1 MAEFLC
7 RLADPSGRV
16 VNASYNSVSE
26 SELRR
31 RLEDQG
37 FFVYSVRE
45 KGKSLSTLLPLSAGR
60 RKIRSR
66 EFVIF
71 NQQFL
76 ALIQAGL
83 PILKSLEL
91 LTQREKDEQF
101 RTILLDI
108 SERVK
113 GGALLSEAFEAQG
126 MFPRVYTASL
136 FAGEKSGGLEE
147 VLARFI
153 QYQKTV
159 NATRNKIKTA
169 LTYPSILA
177 VLLVVLVSFL
187 LAEVVPRFAQ
197 FYAGMDAALPAM
209 TVLLVDISQAIRGH
223 LVAGMLVSA
232 ALLVVLTM
240 WARSIRGRSHIDRL
254 KLRLPVIGEVW
265 SKFLF
270 AQLSRTLSTLL
281 SGGTPLVGSL
291 EIVADSTGNRVVTQ
305 ALNRAVVAVREG
317 QSLSRS
323 LEPSGVVPEVAI
335 EMIEVGESS
344 GNLSEMLGHVAD
356 FYDEEVNTRLNQLF
370 TYIEPILLMILAII
384 VAFVLIALYL
394 PIFSLSSRLVA

>member
-60 RKIRSR
+60 RKIKSR

-209 TVLLVDISQAIRGH
+209 TLLLVDISQAIRGH
-223 LVAGMLVSA
+223 LIAGMLVSG

-254 KLRLPVIGEVW
+254 KLKLPVIGEVW

>member
-60 RKIRSR
+60 RKIKSR

-209 TVLLVDISQAIRGH
+209 TLLLVDISQAIRGH
-223 LVAGMLVSA
+223 LITGLLVSG

-254 KLRLPVIGEVW
+254 KLKLPVIGDVW

>member
-1 MAEFLC
+1 LAEFLC
-7 RLADPSGRV
+7 RLADPNGRV

-60 RKIRSR
+60 RKIKSR

-108 SERVK
+108 NERVK

-126 MFPRVYTASL
+126 IFPKVYTASL

-147 VLARFI
+147 VLGRFI

-197 FYAGMDAALPAM
+197 FYAGMDASLPAM
-209 TVLLVDISQAIRGH
+209 TLLLVDISQAIRGH
-223 LVAGMLVSA
+223 LIAGMLVA
-232 ALLVVLTM
+232 GALLVVLTM
-240 WARSIRGRSHIDRL
+240 WARSIQGRSHIDRL

-265 SKFLF
+265 TKFLF

-323 LEPSGVVPEVAI
+323 LEPTGVVPEVAI

>member
-7 RLADPSGRV
+7 RLADPSGKFI
-16 VNASYNSVSE
+16 NARYNSISE

-37 FFVYSVRE
+37 FFVYSIRE
-45 KGKSLSTLLPLSAGR
+45 KGRSLSTVLPISAGR
-60 RKIRSR
+60 RKIKSR
-66 EFVIF
+66 LFVVF

-101 RTILLDI
+101 RTMLLDI

-126 MFPRVYTASL
+126 IFSKVYTASL

-147 VLARFI
+147 VLSRFI

-169 LTYPSILA
+169 LTYPSILS

-187 LAEVVPRFAQ
+187 MTEVVPRFAQ

-209 TVLLVDISQAIRGH
+209 TVLLVEISQAIRGNFI
-223 LVAGMLVSA
+223 AGILVSG
-232 ALLVVLTM
+232 ALLVIVTI
-240 WARSIRGRSHIDRL
+240 WARSIQGRYRIDRL
-254 KLRLPVIGEVW
+254 KLRLPIIGEVW
-265 SKFLF
+265 SKFIF

-291 EIVADSTGNRVVTQ
+291 EIVADSTGNRVVTE
-305 ALNRAVVAVREG
+305 ALNRALVAVREG
-317 QSLSRS
+317 QFLSRS

-335 EMIEVGESS
+335 EMIEVGEAG
-344 GNLSEMLGHVAD
+344 GNLSEMLLHVAD
-356 FYDEEVNTRLNQLF
+356 FYDEDVNTRLNQLF

-384 VAFVLIALYL
+384 VAFVLVALYL

>member
-45 KGKSLSTLLPLSAGR
+45 KGRSLSTLLPLSAGR
-60 RKIRSR
+60 RKIKSR
-66 EFVIF
+66 EFVVF

-223 LVAGMLVSA
+223 LIAGMLVA
-232 ALLVVLTM
+232 GALLVILTM
-240 WARSIRGRSHIDRL
+240 WARSIQGRSHIDRL
-254 KLRLPVIGEVW
+254 KLKLPVIGEVW

>member
-147 VLARFI
+147 VLSRFI

-209 TVLLVDISQAIRGH
+209 TLLLVDISQAIRGH
-223 LVAGMLVSA
+223 LVAGMLASG

-240 WARSIRGRSHIDRL
+240 WARSLRGRSRIDRL

-265 SKFLF
+265 TKFLF

>member
-7 RLADPSGRV
+7 RLADPNGRV

-60 RKIRSR
+60 RKIKSR

-108 SERVK
+108 NERVK

-126 MFPRVYTASL
+126 IFPKVYTASL

-147 VLARFI
+147 VLGRFI

-209 TVLLVDISQAIRGH
+209 TLLLVDISQAIRGH
-223 LVAGMLVSA
+223 LIAGMLVA
-232 ALLVVLTM
+232 GALLVVLTM
-240 WARSIRGRSHIDRL
+240 WSRSIQGRSHIDRL
-254 KLRLPVIGEVW
+254 KLRLPVIGDVW
-265 SKFLF
+265 TKFLF

-323 LEPSGVVPEVAI
+323 LEPTGVVPELAI

-370 TYIEPILLMILAII
+370 TYIEPILLMVLAII

>member
-66 EFVIF
+66 EFVVF

-223 LVAGMLVSA
+223 LIAGMLVA
-232 ALLVVLTM
+232 GALLVILTM
-240 WARSIRGRSHIDRL
+240 WARSIQGRSHIDRL
-254 KLRLPVIGEVW
+254 KLKLPVIGEVW

-323 LEPSGVVPEVAI
+323 LEPSGVVPEVAV

>member
-7 RLADPSGRV
+7 RLADPGGRI

-37 FFVYSVRE
+37 FYVYSVRE

-60 RKIRSR
+60 RKIKSR

-71 NQQFL
+71 NQQLL

-91 LTQREKDEQF
+91 LSQREKDEQF

-126 MFPRVYTASL
+126 IFPKVYTASL

-159 NATRNKIKTA
+159 NATRNKIRTA

-223 LVAGMLVSA
+223 LIAGMLASG
-232 ALLVVLTM
+232 ALLVVLTL
-240 WARSIRGRSHIDRL
+240 WARSIPGRSRIDRL
-254 KLRLPVIGEVW
+254 KLRLPVIGDVW

-323 LEPSGVVPEVAI
+323 LEPSGVAPEVAI

>member
-37 FFVYSVRE
+37 FLVYSVRE
-45 KGKSLSTLLPLSAGR
+45 KGRSLSTLLPLSAGR
-60 RKIRSR
+60 RKIKSR

-76 ALIQAGL
+76 ALIGAGL

-126 MFPRVYTASL
+126 IFPRVYTASL

-159 NATRNKIKTA
+159 NATRNKIRTA

-209 TVLLVDISQAIRGH
+209 TLLLVDVSQAIRGH
-223 LVAGMLVSA
+223 LVAGMLVA
-232 ALLVVLTM
+232 GALLVVLTL
-240 WARSIRGRSHIDRL
+240 WARSIRGRSRIDRL
-254 KLRLPVIGEVW
+254 KLKLPVIGEVW
-265 SKFLF
+265 SQFLF

-356 FYDEEVNTRLNQLF
+356 FYDDEVNTRLNQLF

>member
-7 RLADPSGRV
+7 RLSDPSGRV

-60 RKIRSR
+60 RKIKSR

-76 ALIQAGL
+76 ALIHAGL

-101 RTILLDI
+101 RIVLLDI
-108 SERVK
+108 GERVK

-126 MFPRVYTASL
+126 MFPKVYTASL

-147 VLARFI
+147 VLGRFI

-197 FYAGMDAALPAM
+197 FYAGMDASLPAM

-223 LVAGMLVSA
+223 LIAGMLVSG

-240 WARSIRGRSHIDRL
+240 WARSIQGRSQIDRL

-305 ALNRAVVAVREG
+305 ALNQAVVAVREG
-317 QSLSRS
+317 QSLSKS

-384 VAFVLIALYL
+384 VAFVLVALYL

>member
-1 MAEFLC
+1 LAEFLC

-45 KGKSLSTLLPLSAGR
+45 KGRSLSTLLPLSAGR
-60 RKIRSR
+60 RKIKSR

-126 MFPRVYTASL
+126 IFPRVYTASL

-223 LVAGMLVSA
+223 LITGMLASG

-240 WARSIRGRSHIDRL
+240 WARSVQGRSRIDRL
-254 KLRLPVIGEVW
+254 KLKLPVVGEVW

>member
-37 FFVYSVRE
+37 FLVYSVRE
-45 KGKSLSTLLPLSAGR
+45 KGRSLSTLLPLSAGR
-60 RKIRSR
+60 RKIKSR

-159 NATRNKIKTA
+159 NATRNKIRTA

-209 TVLLVDISQAIRGH
+209 TVLLVDLSQAIRGH
-223 LVAGMLVSA
+223 LIAGMLVA
-232 ALLVVLTM
+232 GALLVLLTL

-254 KLRLPVIGEVW
+254 KLKLPVIGEVW

-291 EIVADSTGNRVVTQ
+291 EIVADSTGNRVVTR

>member
-37 FFVYSVRE
+37 FLVYSVRE
-45 KGKSLSTLLPLSAGR
+45 KGRSLATLLPLSAGR
-60 RKIRSR
+60 RKIKSR

-126 MFPRVYTASL
+126 IFPRVYTASL

-159 NATRNKIKTA
+159 NATRNKIRTA

-209 TVLLVDISQAIRGH
+209 TVLLVDVSQAIRGH
-223 LVAGMLVSA
+223 LIAGMLVSG
-232 ALLVVLTM
+232 ALLVALTL
-240 WARSIRGRSHIDRL
+240 WARSIRGRSRIDRL
-254 KLRLPVIGEVW
+254 KLKLPVIGDVW

>member
-209 TVLLVDISQAIRGH
+209 TLLLVDISQAIRGH
-223 LVAGMLVSA
+223 LITGLLVSG

-254 KLRLPVIGEVW
+254 KLKLPVIGDVW

>member
-60 RKIRSR
+60 RKIKSR

-209 TVLLVDISQAIRGH
+209 TLLLVDISQAIRGH
-223 LVAGMLVSA
+223 LVAGMLVSG

-265 SKFLF
+265 TKFLF

>member
-7 RLADPSGRV
+7 RLADPNGRV

-60 RKIRSR
+60 RKIKSR

-108 SERVK
+108 NERVK

-126 MFPRVYTASL
+126 IFPKVYTASL

-147 VLARFI
+147 VLGRFI

-169 LTYPSILA
+169 LTYPSIWQCCWW
-177 VLLVVLVSFL
+177 SWYPSCW
-187 LAEVVPRFAQ
+187 PRWFP
-197 FYAGMDAALPAM
+197 ALPNSM
-209 TVLLVDISQAIRGH
+209 RGW
-223 LVAGMLVSA
+223 M
-232 ALLVVLTM
+232 
-240 WARSIRGRSHIDRL
+240 
-254 KLRLPVIGEVW
+254 P
-265 SKFLF
+265 
-270 AQLSRTLSTLL
+270 LSR
-281 SGGTPLVGSL
+281 P
-291 EIVADSTGNRVVTQ
+291 
-305 ALNRAVVAVREG
+305 
-317 QSLSRS
+317 
-323 LEPSGVVPEVAI
+323 
-335 EMIEVGESS
+335 
-344 GNLSEMLGHVAD
+344 
-356 FYDEEVNTRLNQLF
+356 
-370 TYIEPILLMILAII
+370 
-384 VAFVLIALYL
+384 
-394 PIFSLSSRLVA
+394 

>member
-60 RKIRSR
+60 RKVKSR

-209 TVLLVDISQAIRGH
+209 TLLLVDISQAIRGH
-223 LVAGMLVSA
+223 LITGMLVSGV
-232 ALLVVLTM
+232 LLVVLTM

-254 KLRLPVIGEVW
+254 KLKLPVIGDVW

>member
-60 RKIRSR
+60 RKIKSR
-66 EFVIF
+66 DFVIF

-108 SERVK
+108 GERVK

-209 TVLLVDISQAIRGH
+209 TVLLVDVSQAIRGH
-223 LVAGMLVSA
+223 LIAGMLVA
-232 ALLVVLTM
+232 GALVVVLTM
-240 WARSIRGRSHIDRL
+240 WARSIRGRSQIDRL

>member
-45 KGKSLSTLLPLSAGR
+45 KGRSLSTLLPLSAGR
-60 RKIRSR
+60 RKIKSR

-126 MFPRVYTASL
+126 IFPRVYTASL

-223 LVAGMLVSA
+223 LITGMLASG

-240 WARSIRGRSHIDRL
+240 WARSIQGRFQIDRL
-254 KLRLPVIGEVW
+254 KLNLPVVGEVW

>member
-1 MAEFLC
+1 LAEFFC

-60 RKIRSR
+60 RKIKSR

-108 SERVK
+108 SDRVK

-223 LVAGMLVSA
+223 LIAGMLVSGV
-232 ALLVVLTM
+232 LLVVLTM
-240 WARSIRGRSHIDRL
+240 WARSIQGRSHIDRL
-254 KLRLPVIGEVW
+254 KLKLPVIGEVW

>member
-7 RLADPSGRV
+7 RLADPNGRV

-60 RKIRSR
+60 RKIKSR

-108 SERVK
+108 NERVK

-126 MFPRVYTASL
+126 IFPKVYTASL

-147 VLARFI
+147 VLGRFI

-209 TVLLVDISQAIRGH
+209 TLLLVDISQAIRGH
-223 LVAGMLVSA
+223 LIAGMLVA
-232 ALLVVLTM
+232 GALLVVLTM
-240 WARSIRGRSHIDRL
+240 WARSIQGRSHIDRL

-265 SKFLF
+265 TKFLF

-281 SGGTPLVGSL
+281 SGGTPLVDSL

-323 LEPSGVVPEVAI
+323 LEPTGVVPEVAI

>member
-7 RLADPSGRV
+7 RLSDPSGRV

-60 RKIRSR
+60 RKIKSR

-76 ALIQAGL
+76 ALIHAGL

-101 RTILLDI
+101 RIVLLDI

-126 MFPRVYTASL
+126 MFPKVYTASL

-147 VLARFI
+147 VLGRFI

-197 FYAGMDAALPAM
+197 FYAGMDASLPAM

-223 LVAGMLVSA
+223 LIAGMLVSG

-240 WARSIRGRSHIDRL
+240 WARSIQGRSQIDRL

-317 QSLSRS
+317 QSLSKS

-384 VAFVLIALYL
+384 VAFVLVALYL

>member
-7 RLADPSGRV
+7 RLSDPSGRV

-45 KGKSLSTLLPLSAGR
+45 KGKSLSTLLPLSGGR
-60 RKIRSR
+60 RKIKSR

-76 ALIQAGL
+76 ALIHAGL

-101 RTILLDI
+101 RIILLDI

-126 MFPRVYTASL
+126 MFPKVYTASL

-147 VLARFI
+147 VLGRFI

-159 NATRNKIKTA
+159 NATRSKIKTA

-223 LVAGMLVSA
+223 LISGMLISA

-240 WARSIRGRSHIDRL
+240 WARSIPGRSQIDRL

-305 ALNRAVVAVREG
+305 ALNRAVIAVREG

-384 VAFVLIALYL
+384 VAFVLVALYL

>member
-60 RKIRSR
+60 RKVKSR

-91 LTQREKDEQF
+91 LTQREKDDQF

-209 TVLLVDISQAIRGH
+209 TLLLVDISQAIRGH
-223 LVAGMLVSA
+223 LITGMLVSGV
-232 ALLVVLTM
+232 LLVVLTM

-254 KLRLPVIGEVW
+254 KLKLPVIGDVW

>member
-7 RLADPSGRV
+7 RLADASGRV

-60 RKIRSR
+60 RKIKSR

-108 SERVK
+108 NERVK

-126 MFPRVYTASL
+126 IFPKVYTASL

-147 VLARFI
+147 VLGRFI

-159 NATRNKIKTA
+159 NATRSKIKTA

-177 VLLVVLVSFL
+177 VLLLVLVSFL

-209 TVLLVDISQAIRGH
+209 TLLLVDISQAIRGH
-223 LVAGMLVSA
+223 FIAGMLVA
-232 ALLVVLTM
+232 GALLVVLTM
-240 WARSIRGRSHIDRL
+240 WARSIQGRSHIDRL
-254 KLRLPVIGEVW
+254 KLRLPVIGDVW

-323 LEPSGVVPEVAI
+323 LEPTGVVPEVAI

-344 GNLSEMLGHVAD
+344 GNLSQMLGHVAD

-394 PIFSLSSRLVA
+394 PIFSLSSRLAG

>member
-1 MAEFLC
+1 MAEFFC

-60 RKIRSR
+60 RKIKSR

-108 SERVK
+108 SDRVK

-223 LVAGMLVSA
+223 LIAGMLVSGV
-232 ALLVVLTM
+232 LLVVLTM
-240 WARSIRGRSHIDRL
+240 WARSIQGRSHIDRL
-254 KLRLPVIGEVW
+254 KLKLPVIGEVW

-305 ALNRAVVAVREG
+305 AINRAVVAVREG

>member
-1 MAEFLC
+1 LAEFLC
-7 RLADPSGRV
+7 RLSDPSGRV

-60 RKIRSR
+60 RKIKSR

-76 ALIQAGL
+76 ALIHAGL

-101 RTILLDI
+101 RIVLLDI
-108 SERVK
+108 GERVK

-126 MFPRVYTASL
+126 MFPKVYTASL

-147 VLARFI
+147 VLGRFI

-197 FYAGMDAALPAM
+197 FYAGMDASLPAM

-223 LVAGMLVSA
+223 LIAGMLVSG

-240 WARSIRGRSHIDRL
+240 WARSIQGRSQIDRL

-305 ALNRAVVAVREG
+305 ALNQAVVAVREG
-317 QSLSRS
+317 QSLSKS

-384 VAFVLIALYL
+384 VAFVLVALYL

>member
-7 RLADPSGRV
+7 RLADPNGRV

-60 RKIRSR
+60 RKIKSR

-108 SERVK
+108 NERVK

-126 MFPRVYTASL
+126 IFPKVYTASL

-147 VLARFI
+147 VLGRFI

-197 FYAGMDAALPAM
+197 FYAGMDASLPAM
-209 TVLLVDISQAIRGH
+209 TLLLVDISQAIRGH
-223 LVAGMLVSA
+223 LIAGMLVA
-232 ALLVVLTM
+232 GALLVVLTM
-240 WARSIRGRSHIDRL
+240 WARSIQGRSHIDRL

-265 SKFLF
+265 TKFLF

-323 LEPSGVVPEVAI
+323 LEPTGVVPEVAI

-370 TYIEPILLMILAII
+370 TYIEPILLMVLAII

>member
-45 KGKSLSTLLPLSAGR
+45 KGRSLSTLLPLSAGR
-60 RKIRSR
+60 RTIRSR

-223 LVAGMLVSA
+223 LIAGMAVAG
-232 ALLVVLTM
+232 ALLVILTM
-240 WARSIRGRSHIDRL
+240 WARSIQGRSHIDRL
-254 KLRLPVIGEVW
+254 KLKLPVIGEVW

-291 EIVADSTGNRVVTQ
+291 EIVADSTGNRVVTR

>member
-60 RKIRSR
+60 RKIKSR

-209 TVLLVDISQAIRGH
+209 TLLLVDISQAIRGH
-223 LVAGMLVSA
+223 LITGMLVSG

-254 KLRLPVIGEVW
+254 KLKLPVIGEVW

>member
-7 RLADPSGRV
+7 RLADPNGRV

-60 RKIRSR
+60 RKIKSR

-108 SERVK
+108 NERVK

-126 MFPRVYTASL
+126 IFPKVYTASL

-147 VLARFI
+147 VLGRFI

-169 LTYPSILA
+169 LTYPTILA

-209 TVLLVDISQAIRGH
+209 TLLLVDISQAIRGH
-223 LVAGMLVSA
+223 LIAGMLVA
-232 ALLVVLTM
+232 GALLVVLTM
-240 WARSIRGRSHIDRL
+240 WARSIQGRSHIDRL

-265 SKFLF
+265 TKFLF

-323 LEPSGVVPEVAI
+323 LEPTGVVPEVAI

>member
-147 VLARFI
+147 VLSRFI

-209 TVLLVDISQAIRGH
+209 TLLLVDISQAIRGH
-223 LVAGMLVSA
+223 LVAGMLVSG

-265 SKFLF
+265 TKFLF

>member
-7 RLADPSGRV
+7 RLADPNGRV

-60 RKIRSR
+60 RKIKSR

-108 SERVK
+108 NERVK

-126 MFPRVYTASL
+126 IFPKVYTASL

-147 VLARFI
+147 VLGRFI

-209 TVLLVDISQAIRGH
+209 TLLLVDISQAIRAH
-223 LVAGMLVSA
+223 LIAGMLVA
-232 ALLVVLTM
+232 GALLVVLTM
-240 WARSIRGRSHIDRL
+240 WSRSIQGRSHIDRL
-254 KLRLPVIGEVW
+254 KLRLPVIGDVW
-265 SKFLF
+265 TKFLF

-323 LEPSGVVPEVAI
+323 LEPTGVVPELAI

-370 TYIEPILLMILAII
+370 TYIEPILLMVLAII

>member
-7 RLADPSGRV
+7 RLADPNGRV

-60 RKIRSR
+60 RKIKSR

-108 SERVK
+108 NERVK

-126 MFPRVYTASL
+126 IFPKVYTASL

-147 VLARFI
+147 VLGRFI

-209 TVLLVDISQAIRGH
+209 TLLLVDISQAIRGH
-223 LVAGMLVSA
+223 LIAGMLVA
-232 ALLVVLTM
+232 GALLVVLTM
-240 WARSIRGRSHIDRL
+240 WARSIQGRSHIDRL

-265 SKFLF
+265 TKFLF

-323 LEPSGVVPEVAI
+323 LEPTGVVPEVAI

>member
-7 RLADPSGRV
+7 RVADPGGRV

-37 FFVYSVRE
+37 FLVYSVRE
-45 KGKSLSTLLPLSAGR
+45 KGRSLSTLLPLSAGR

-169 LTYPSILA
+169 LAYPSILA

-209 TVLLVDISQAIRGH
+209 TVLLVNISQAIRGH

>member
-1 MAEFLC
+1 M
-7 RLADPSGRV
+7 SGSR
-16 VNASYNSVSE
+16 AAPCFPRPLKPRE
-26 SELRR
+26 SSPR
-31 RLEDQG
+31 
-37 FFVYSVRE
+37 SIPPPC
-45 KGKSLSTLLPLSAGR
+45 SPGR
-60 RKIRSR
+60 RAGDWRRSSAVS
-66 EFVIF
+66 F
-71 NQQFL
+71 
-76 ALIQAGL
+76 
-83 PILKSLEL
+83 
-91 LTQREKDEQF
+91 
-101 RTILLDI
+101 
-108 SERVK
+108 
-113 GGALLSEAFEAQG
+113 
-126 MFPRVYTASL
+126 
-136 FAGEKSGGLEE
+136 
-147 VLARFI
+147 

-209 TVLLVDISQAIRGH
+209 TLLLVDISQAIRGH
-223 LVAGMLVSA
+223 LIAGMLVA
-232 ALLVVLTM
+232 GALLVVLTM
-240 WARSIRGRSHIDRL
+240 WARSIQGRSHIDRL

-265 SKFLF
+265 TKFLF

-323 LEPSGVVPEVAI
+323 LEPTGVVPELAI

-370 TYIEPILLMILAII
+370 TYIEPILLMVLAII